1 MEEASLLAVQQR
13 VCASIV
19 ELDINLHRI
28 SQLSSFGKHLTTK
41 PRKHRT
47 TTTNCSAM
55 NVSHNFQKK
64 GFVVM
69 YRAVPDDVTDH
80 LRSLARDNKNLWIH
94 ETWNDVLTDDNR
106 VRALVPDNTAQA
118 LSEDLQRFYLTFF
131 PDSKVAEWQFLK
143 TVAGASNQ
151 LVRRRFSP
159 DPVGDECVKPISVPG
174 SLYIATEDNTY
185 IYGYGW
191 NHNVAMVSD
200 RQHIT
205 LNKGDLILMR
215 GDFIYARAG
224 SRSNNVCVHASV
236 DSALYER
243 PLYQPPEFVT
253 LVDDTRWI
261 EEHFCFVWNCPFRGT
276 GQHSLRRHLN
286 RYHKMVFRNVPMPH
300 SY

>member
-1 MEEASLLAVQQR
+1 MEEANLLAVQQR

-55 NVSHNFQKK
+55 NVIHNFQKK

-69 YRAVPDDVTDH
+69 YRAVPDDETDH

-106 VRALVPDNTAQA
+106 
-118 LSEDLQRFYLTFF
+118 
-131 PDSKVAEWQFLK
+131 VAEWQFLK

-159 DPVGDECVKPISVPG
+159 DPVGDECVKSISVPG

-205 LNKGDLILMR
+205 LNKGDLILMG

-286 RYHKMVFRNVPMPH
+286 RYHKMVFRNVRMPH

>member
-1 MEEASLLAVQQR
+1 MEEANLLAVQQR

-55 NVSHNFQKK
+55 NVIHNFQKK

-69 YRAVPDDVTDH
+69 YRGVPDDVTDH
-80 LRSLARDNKNLWIH
+80 LRSLARDN
-94 ETWNDVLTDDNR
+94 NR
-106 VRALVPDNTAQA
+106 
-118 LSEDLQRFYLTFF
+118 
-131 PDSKVAEWQFLK
+131 VAEWQFLK

-224 SRSNNVCVHASV
+224 TARVRDLGGRH
-236 DSALYER
+236 
-243 PLYQPPEFVT
+243 T
-253 LVDDTRWI
+253 LD
-261 EEHFCFVWNCPFRGT
+261 
-276 GQHSLRRHLN
+276 
-286 RYHKMVFRNVPMPH
+286 
-300 SY
+300 